1 MSHNFL
7 AGGGS
12 LLSVDGWQPIRVV
25 VAKGWDACGQ
35 FLKTTMEFV
44 TSINSFT
51 NNFSVICD
59 ALW

>member
-44 TSINSFT
+44 TSIDCSF
-51 NNFSVICD
+51 NE
-59 ALW
+59 